1 MNQASDL
8 SEEAIV
14 AIESGNLIHA
24 IKITREKTGL
34 GLKGSADRVKAYV
47 NAHPALKEKL
57 QLNRTTVVISRETAV
72 IVMIAIAL
80 VAVYINFFA
89 V

>member
-1 MNQASDL
+1 
-8 SEEAIV
+8 
-14 AIESGNLIHA
+14 
-24 IKITREKTGL
+24 
-34 GLKGSADRVKAYV
+34 VKAYV